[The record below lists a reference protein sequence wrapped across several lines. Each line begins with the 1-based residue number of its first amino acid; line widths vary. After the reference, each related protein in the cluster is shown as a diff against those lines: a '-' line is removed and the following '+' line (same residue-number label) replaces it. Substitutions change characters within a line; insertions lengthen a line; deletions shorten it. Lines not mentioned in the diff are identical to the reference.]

1 MGPKSIENVENFRKK
16 DNLRSVNAI
25 LGLFDLT
32 LLQSKYERFAMIQ
45 PASEALDTSLKSS
58 LTGKPAD
65 ELEDLIYL
73 ISHDLRASLRALLE
87 VPQWIEEDLYDLGQT
102 LPESLTENIAMM
114 NTHTK
119 RLDRMLCDLLVFSR
133 VGRMQRRVDINLD
146 AVLCDLVEALPVPND
161 VKIDWKLEWQ
171 GLNIGERDIVTLLS
185 ALIGNSIKHRDSGMS
200 RILIETLWEDGQPV
214 LYVSDD
220 GVGIEPKYN
229 EIIFDVMQTLQP
241 REEVEGSGMGLSIA
255 RKVVA
260 LYDGSIRLDSP
271 RLNRGT
277 TMRVRFRLVN

>member
-1 MGPKSIENVENFRKK
+1 
-16 DNLRSVNAI
+16 
-25 LGLFDLT
+25 
-32 LLQSKYERFAMIQ
+32 MIQ
-45 PASEALDTSLKSS
+45 PSSETLDTSLKSS

-87 VPQWIEEDLYDLGQT
+87 VPQWIEEDLYDLGQQ
-102 LPESLTENIAMM
+102 LPESLTDNISMM

-133 VGRMQRRVDINLD
+133 VGRMQRRVEVNLD
-146 AVLCDLVEALPVPND
+146 SVLSDLVEALPVPND
-161 VKIDWKLEWQ
+161 VKIDWNLEWQ
-171 GLNIGERDIVTLLS
+171 GLSIGERDIVTLLS
-185 ALIGNSIKHRDSGMS
+185 ALIGNSIKHRDTGMS
-200 RILIETLWEDGQPV
+200 RILIETLWENGEPV

-255 RKVVA
+255 RKVVT

-277 TMRVRFRLVN
+277 TMRTRFRLAN

>member
-1 MGPKSIENVENFRKK
+1 
-16 DNLRSVNAI
+16 
-25 LGLFDLT
+25 
-32 LLQSKYERFAMIQ
+32 MIQ
-45 PASEALDTSLKSS
+45 PSSEALDTSLKSS

-87 VPQWIEEDLYDLGQT
+87 VPQWIEEDLYDLGQQ
-102 LPESLTENIAMM
+102 LPESLTDNIAMM

-133 VGRMQRRVDINLD
+133 VGRMQRRVDVNLES
-146 AVLCDLVEALPVPND
+146 VLSDLVEALPVPND

-171 GLNIGERDIVTLLS
+171 GLSIGERDIVTLLS
-185 ALIGNSIKHRDSGMS
+185 ALIGNSIKHRDTGMS
-200 RILIETLWEDGQPV
+200 RILIETLWENGEPV

-277 TMRVRFRLVN
+277 TMRTRFRLAN